1 MGCNWFV
8 PERRE
13 KRGRLEDQNGSK
25 WDQPVSK
32 PGKSMSIL
40 GDMPVAYLVSNWA
53 SESRWMPFSVKLV
66 SGTTRYPRVPRSS
79 STSSSFPSME
89 VEPIRGILG
98 RAPSIFQPSL
108 SPRSYFPI
116 SRIFNPKVPYLW
128 LWPSGKKRKLSR
140 KESEER
146 DLRYLPSLFPLN
158 SIVVGEGHECRI
170 P

>member
-1 MGCNWFV
+1 MIVITFSLPIV
-8 PERRE
+8 
-13 KRGRLEDQNGSK
+13 LQ
-25 WDQPVSK
+25 
-32 PGKSMSIL
+32 
-40 GDMPVAYLVSNWA
+40 
-53 SESRWMPFSVKLV
+53 SRDVWGFPSSSVKLELV

-170 P
+170 PWMNYAFRKWLVSLFLFPP